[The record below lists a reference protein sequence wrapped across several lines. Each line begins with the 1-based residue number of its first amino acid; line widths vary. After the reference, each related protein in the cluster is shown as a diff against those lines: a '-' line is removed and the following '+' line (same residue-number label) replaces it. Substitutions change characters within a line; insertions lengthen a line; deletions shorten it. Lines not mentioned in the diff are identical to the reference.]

1 MGRPDERGLRI
12 FLTISGSAVE
22 ADVPFGGGIAPG
34 AGVDQLQ
41 GLEQRGIR
49 WRKVGVTRKNRQDAS
64 VWNGFFGV
72 TFCDY

>member
-41 GLEQRGIR
+41 GLEQRGI
-49 WRKVGVTRKNRQDAS
+49 KKANMALPGGILHHGVFRP
-64 VWNGFFGV
+64 VF
-72 TFCDY
+72 